1 MKSTAILSTFTVLAV
16 GATAWTSDLTNA
28 DRERFASQFLER
40 GTKTLCLVSSKDG
53 NAAKL
58 NKLDRA
64 LSSLRR
70 ARTEAAKCKG
80 DRCDQIREEVNKRLV
95 RTLDDEAEIFYV
107 RRSLPLATERLTEA
121 LDIAPYDERSSNL
134 LYRVKYSMANG
145 YSYGDAYRSN
155 VVTGNGPDAAAQ
167 PGAPVQSPTVAPS
180 NNPGAMTPS
189 YTR

>member
-1 MKSTAILSTFTVLAV
+1 MKYKSALGALAV
-16 GATAWTSDLTNA
+16 VALGATAWPSDLTNK

-70 ARTEAAKCKG
+70 ARTEASKCTG

-121 LDIAPYDERSSNL
+121 LEIAPYDERSSNL

-155 VVTGNGPDAAAQ
+155 VVTGNSSDATAQ
-167 PGAPVQSPTVAPS
+167 PGAPVQPPTVAPS